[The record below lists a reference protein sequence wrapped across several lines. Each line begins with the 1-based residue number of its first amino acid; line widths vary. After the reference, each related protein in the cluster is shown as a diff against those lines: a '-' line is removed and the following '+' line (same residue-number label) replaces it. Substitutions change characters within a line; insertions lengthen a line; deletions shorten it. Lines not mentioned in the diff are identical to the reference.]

1 MLYAGLEPE
10 HEDRLDAQDTG
21 PSHLFL
27 RPSYLI
33 IYWFHLLGGCE
44 AEKLRPARLLPI
56 ATAYV
61 RGVFAASLAAADY
74 ISPRYR

>member
-33 IYWFHLLGGCE
+33 IYWFHLLGGGE
-44 AEKLRPARLLPI
+44 AEKLKASS
-56 ATAYV
+56 ATSDSDGLCK
-61 RGVFAASLAAADY
+61 RRFCGVSCG
-74 ISPRYR
+74 S